1 MDICI
6 EEGNNR
12 NIVNVAQDQPI
23 QSELIR
29 TSSCQLSDE
38 NTGSI
43 STIKPTTQ
51 YPSVIDDRVPTTP
64 SSQTTSRTSSSSTKP
79 ATTGSTIDDESL

>member
-29 TSSCQLSDE
+29 TSSCQLVDE
-38 NTGSI
+38 NTSSI
-43 STIKPTTQ
+43 STITSTTQ
-51 YPSVIDDRVPTTP
+51 SSSVIDDRVPTTP
-64 SSQTTSRTSSSSTKP
+64 SSQTTSQTSSTSTKP
-79 ATTGSTIDDESL
+79 AIGSTIDDESL